1 MVEELQSL
9 LERIQKDGVDK
20 ATEEADKI
28 IADARDKAAGI
39 VKEAEDNAAAAMKK
53 AEEDGQSFAERGK
66 ASLQQA
72 ARDVI
77 LSVGQSINGTIKA
90 LVGREVTQ
98 AMTTESLQQMLA
110 KVVDSYCSNTTGE
123 SRIDILVPEDL
134 QKEISDFFL
143 AKFADAIKNGVE
155 IKSGV
160 GLNTGFSVS
169 VVNQNVQ
176 HDFSADA
183 ISDALCQ
190 LLRPYLAE
198 IVKNSVEKA

>member
-1 MVEELQSL
+1 MAEELQSL
-9 LERIQKDGVDK
+9 LERIQKDGIDK
-20 ATEEADKI
+20 ANDEAGKI
-28 IADARDKAAGI
+28 LADAEERASEI
-39 VKEAEDNAAAAMKK
+39 VKEAETRAAAALKK

-77 LSVGQSINGTIKA
+77 LSVGESINGTIKA
-90 LVGREVTQ
+90 LVGYEVAQ

-110 KVVDSYCSNTTGE
+110 KVVDSYCNNTTGE

-134 QKEISDFFL
+134 QKEIADFFL
-143 AKFADAIKNGVE
+143 SKFADAIKNGVE
-155 IKSGV
+155 IKSGT

-169 VVNQNVQ
+169 VVDQNVQ
-176 HDFSADA
+176 HDFSGDA